1 LNPARGNT
9 LVRYI
14 VKRILFMIPL
24 LLGITIICF
33 SVMHLAPGSPTDLQ
47 TEMNPK
53 ASAEMKERLRALY
66 ELDKPVHVQYWS
78 WLKKISHGDL
88 GTSFS
93 SDHRPVADKIME
105 RLPITIIINL
115 LSLLIILA
123 VAIPL
128 GVLSAVHKDSLFDKV
143 TTVFVFIG
151 FAVPTF
157 WLALLLM
164 IFFGIQ
170 LGWLPISGLRSLN
183 YEYLSLWERF
193 MDLAQHLVLPVF
205 VSAFG
210 GLAGLSRY
218 MRANMLEVIRQDY
231 IMTARAKG
239 LSERDVIYKHAL
251 RNALLPAITI
261 LGLSI
266 PGLIGGSVI
275 FETIFAIPGMGQ
287 LFFMSVMARDYPT
300 VMGILLIGAILTLLG
315 NLIADLCYAVADP
328 RIRIS

>member
-1 LNPARGNT
+1 M
-9 LVRYI
+9 VRYI
-14 VKRILFMIPL
+14 VKRVLMMIPL

-33 SVMHLAPGSPTDLQ
+33 FVMHLAPGSPTDLQ

-66 ELDKPVHVQYWS
+66 ELDKPVHIQYLS
-78 WLKKISHGDL
+78 WLKKISRGDL

-93 SDHRPVADKIME
+93 TDRRPVAEKIME
-105 RLPITIIINL
+105 RLPVTILISL
-115 LSLLIILA
+115 LSLFIVIA
-123 VAIPL
+123 VAVPI

-143 TTVFVFIG
+143 TAVIVFIG

-164 IFFGIQ
+164 IFFGIH
-170 LGWLPISGLRSLN
+170 LGWLPVSGLRSLN
-183 YEYLSLWERF
+183 YEYLGFWEQWV
-193 MDLAQHLVLPVF
+193 DLLKHLILPVF

-239 LSERDVIYKHAL
+239 LSERNVIYKHAL

-261 LGLSI
+261 LGLAI

-287 LFFMSVMARDYPT
+287 LFYMSVMARDYPT
-300 VMGILLIGAILTLLG
+300 IMGILLIGAILTLVG
-315 NLIADLCYAVADP
+315 NLIADVSYAVADP
-328 RIRIS
+328 RIRMS

>member
-1 LNPARGNT
+1 MFSYL
-9 LVRYI
+9 
-14 VKRILFMIPL
+14 VKRVLFMIPL

-33 SVMHLAPGSPTDLQ
+33 FVMRLAPGSPTDLQ
-47 TEMNPK
+47 TQMNPK
-53 ASAEMKERLRALY
+53 ASAEMRQRLMSLY
-66 ELDKPVHVQYWS
+66 ELDKPVYVQYAS
-78 WLKKISHGDL
+78 WLTKLARGDL

-93 SDHRPVADKIME
+93 SDHRPVADKILE
-105 RLPITIIINL
+105 RLPITIAINL
-115 LSLLIILA
+115 LSLIIIIA
-123 VAIPL
+123 VAVPI
-128 GVLSAVHKDSLFDKV
+128 GVLSAVHQDSLFDKV
-143 TTVFVFIG
+143 MSVIVFIG

-164 IFFGIQ
+164 IFFGIH

-183 YEYLSLWERF
+183 YEYLSAWEQLV
-193 MDLAQHLVLPVF
+193 DLAAHLVLPVF
-205 VSAFG
+205 ISAFG

-231 IMTARAKG
+231 ILTARAKG
-239 LSERDVIYKHAL
+239 LSERQVIYKNAL

-287 LFFMSVMARDYPT
+287 LFYMSVMARDYPT
-300 VMGILLIGAILTLLG
+300 VMGILLIGAVLTLVG
-315 NLIADLCYAVADP
+315 NLIADVSYAAADP